1 MRSFEV
7 MFDEFKVYGI
17 CASYK
22 LFAESIKI
30 FKSYKMKNKRW
41 CFGLFPESVV
51 PSFSSVS
58 GRGFTCREIWLSKHI
73 FWIAFLLLVLLC
85 FRSRKTHP
93 GPVVHLS
100 DNPLDASKVRW
111 ATVVE
116 ETLTVYVGF
125 FASCNSVYRVL
136 TFHRPS
142 SNQFIISLQLH
153 PCLLSF
159 QTRFIGSSSDIT
171 LCRLVSRYRRFEGP

>member
-1 MRSFEV
+1 M
-7 MFDEFKVYGI
+7 
-17 CASYK
+17 
-22 LFAESIKI
+22 ESVPLINYLQNQSKI
-30 FKSYKMKNKRW
+30 FKNHVKWKWKGDS
-41 CFGLFPESVV
+41 FGLFPESLV

-58 GRGFTCREIWLSKHI
+58 GRGFTYREIWLSKHI

-100 DNPLDASKVRW
+100 DNPLDANKVRW

-116 ETLTVYVGF
+116 ETLTVYLGL
-125 FASCNSVYRVL
+125 FASFNSVYRVL

-142 SNQFIISLQLH
+142 SNQFYYFLATSSLPPLISDSISWLFFGYYAVSTGQSLQT
-153 PCLLSF
+153 F
-159 QTRFIGSSSDIT
+159 
-171 LCRLVSRYRRFEGP
+171 RRTVVPSKRR